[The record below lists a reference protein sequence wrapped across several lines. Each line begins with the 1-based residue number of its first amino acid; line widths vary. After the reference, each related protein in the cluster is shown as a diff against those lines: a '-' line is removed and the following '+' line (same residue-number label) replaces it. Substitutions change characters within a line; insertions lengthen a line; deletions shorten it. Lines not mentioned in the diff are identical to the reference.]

1 MNKKEI
7 SELKRNFTDSCG
19 FFTMGHILRAFVD
32 ADKNIVYSDNR
43 LIGTIPEED
52 QELIYD
58 TMRKG
63 LSGSLGKNLIEYSFP
78 NSAYEE
84 GAPQWIMYN
93 AMREKFR
100 NEELNQAFLHN
111 ITENIDYVST
121 FVIFA
126 AHCTYTL
133 FKKDKNE
140 EKTEDNSDYNFILT
154 VICPVETCGDE
165 LIFDSEENKIRKRPK
180 NDRIISRTP
189 TDAFLFPTLCGGEP
203 DVNSVLCYS
212 AKPKEP
218 NVSLVEQVLGCEAAF
233 TAAGEKA
240 VFGKVLEEVM
250 GSDLDYTIITKVN
263 EKIGEE
269 IKEHRFDEKPA
280 TIDENKLR
288 DILFDAGVEDKRL
301 NDVSR
306 AYSEKV
312 GKKPLTASNLVSP
325 KTVIA
330 TPEITINISKTAT
343 EKVRTSLIGGRRCL
357 VIDLDDP
364 NITINGLPTTVEMPA
379 QADTAPKEEAEGSE
393 DREEDYA
400 F

>member
-100 NEELNQAFLHN
+100 NEELNEAFLHN

-133 FKKDKNE
+133 FKKDKN
-140 EKTEDNSDYNFILT
+140 
-154 VICPVETCGDE
+154 
-165 LIFDSEENKIRKRPK
+165 
-180 NDRIISRTP
+180 
-189 TDAFLFPTLCGGEP
+189 
-203 DVNSVLCYS
+203 
-212 AKPKEP
+212 
-218 NVSLVEQVLGCEAAF
+218 
-233 TAAGEKA
+233 
-240 VFGKVLEEVM
+240 
-250 GSDLDYTIITKVN
+250 
-263 EKIGEE
+263 
-269 IKEHRFDEKPA
+269 
-280 TIDENKLR
+280 
-288 DILFDAGVEDKRL
+288 
-301 NDVSR
+301 
-306 AYSEKV
+306 
-312 GKKPLTASNLVSP
+312 
-325 KTVIA
+325 
-330 TPEITINISKTAT
+330 
-343 EKVRTSLIGGRRCL
+343 
-357 VIDLDDP
+357 
-364 NITINGLPTTVEMPA
+364 
-379 QADTAPKEEAEGSE
+379 
-393 DREEDYA
+393 
-400 F
+400 